1 MEDEDGE
8 EENRKRKMD
17 ERKSRIDRR
26 GAMEDE
32 RGQGWIRIIFKG
44 GSNDNG

>member
-8 EENRKRKMD
+8 EENRRRKMN
-17 ERKSRIDRR
+17 EIKSRVDRR

-32 RGQGWIRIIFKG
+32 RGQGRRRRRFKG

>member
-8 EENRKRKMD
+8 NKNRRREMD
-17 ERKSRIDRR
+17 EIKSRVDRR

-32 RGQGWIRIIFKG
+32 
-44 GSNDNG
+44 